1 MFVVSKKI
9 RNFAVKMKRTFV
21 LGLIGM
27 VLLMCG
33 SCGQREKTVAGNA
46 ASTDSLLCPKY
57 ATGYQVRDS
66 VGIRLVDVGSDYH
79 FALVTT
85 DDAVAPSGYTKVQVP
100 IRSTIC
106 MTALQLSNFT
116 ILDAHDVVKGLTG
129 TKNLFNKD
137 IQQRVNDGRIVKIG
151 MEGNIDTEM
160 VLAANPDVIFIS
172 PFKRGGYDAIKE
184 TGITLVPHLGYKELD
199 PLGQAEWIKFV
210 GMFIGKEKEACEIY
224 AGIESRYNDLKGKV
238 DSLLNTATPRSV
250 AHYESDVVGDASK
263 RYDNSRPTVTSGEM
277 HYGNWHAV
285 GGKNYLAQIFRDAGA
300 DYVIKDDETA
310 GEDLEFEKMYAL
322 AANADYWRILNS
334 FPGEFSY
341 EALKASEPRN
351 ELFKA
356 FKERKVIYCNMKQQP
371 YYEISPVEPDVLLK
385 DFVAIFHP
393 ELIEPDYKPK
403 YYRLL
408 K

>member
-1 MFVVSKKI
+1 MKKTAFSLVIAAFVCACS
-9 RNFAVKMKRTFV
+9 VKN
-21 LGLIGM
+21 
-27 VLLMCG
+27 
-33 SCGQREKTVAGNA
+33 SQSQ
-46 ASTDSLLCPKY
+46 ASADTASNDSVVTIDVKY
-57 ATGYQVRDS
+57 ATGFGVRDS
-66 VGIRLVDVGSDYH
+66 ADIRLVDVGKNDH
-79 FALVTT
+79 FALVQS
-85 DDAVAPSGYTKVQVP
+85 DDVNVPNGYTKIRVP
-100 IRSTIC
+100 IKNTIC

-116 ILDAHDVVKGLTG
+116 ILDAHDVVKGITG

-137 IQQRVNDGRIVKIG
+137 ILERVKDGRIVKIG
-151 MEGNIDTEM
+151 MEGNFDTEL

-172 PFKRGGYDAIKE
+172 PSKRGGYDAIKE
-184 TGITLVPHLGYKELD
+184 TGITLVPHLGYQELD

-210 GMFIGKEKEACEIY
+210 GMFIGKEREANEIF
-224 AGIESRYNDLKGKV
+224 AGIENRYNELKSKA
-238 DSLLNTATPRSV
+238 DSLIHHPSPDTHHPI
-250 AHYESDVVGDASK
+250 
-263 RYDNSRPTVTSGEM
+263 PTVFSGEM

-300 DYVIKDDETA
+300 DYVINDEETS

-322 AANADYWRILNS
+322 AAKADYWRILNS
-334 FPGEFSY
+334 YPGEFTY

-356 FKERKVIYCNMKQQP
+356 YKEKKVIYCNMKQQA
-371 YYEISPVEPDVLLK
+371 YYEISPVQPDVLLK

-393 ELIEPDYKPK
+393 ELIEPDYQPT

>member
-1 MFVVSKKI
+1 MI
-9 RNFAVKMKRTFV
+9 TFASKMKRMIFLV
-21 LGLIGM
+21 CVALLI
-27 VLLMCG
+27 CS
-33 SCGQREKTVAGNA
+33 SCGQRDKAIAGDT
-46 ASTDSLLCPKY
+46 ASVDSLLAPKY
-57 ATGYQVRDS
+57 ATGYQVKDS
-66 VGIRLVDVGSDYH
+66 CGIRLVDVGKDYH
-79 FALVTT
+79 FALVST
-85 DDAVAPSGYTKVQVP
+85 DDAGMPDGYTTVQVP
-100 IRSTIC
+100 IKNAIC

-116 ILDAHDVVKGLTG
+116 VLDAHDVVKGLTG

-137 IQQRVNDGRIVKIG
+137 ILARVKDGRIVKIG
-151 MEGNIDTEM
+151 TEGNFDTEM

-184 TGITLVPHLGYKELD
+184 TGVTLVPHLGYKELD

-210 GMFIGKEKEACEIY
+210 GMFIGKEKEACEVF
-224 AGIESRYNDLKGKV
+224 AGIEQRYNDMKAKCQKL
-238 DSLLNTATPRSV
+238 T
-250 AHYESDVVGDASK
+250 
-263 RYDNSRPTVTSGEM
+263 DNCQKPTVTSGEM

-300 DYVIKDDETA
+300 DYVIHDDETA
-310 GEDLEFEKMYAL
+310 GEDLEFEKMYEL

-356 FKERKVIYCNMKQQP
+356 YKERKVIYCNMKQTP

-393 ELIEPDYKPK
+393 ELVEADYQPK
-403 YYRLL
+403 YYYLL

>member
-1 MFVVSKKI
+1 
-9 RNFAVKMKRTFV
+9 MKR
-21 LGLIGM
+21 LIGFELFSM
-27 VLLMCG
+27 VLLICS
-33 SCGQREKTVAGNA
+33 SCGQRDNA
-46 ASTDSLLCPKY
+46 ISGDAADIDSLLCPKY
-57 ATGYQVRDS
+57 ATGYQVKDS
-66 VGIRLVDVGSDYH
+66 AGVKLVDVGKDYH
-79 FALVTT
+79 FALVHS
-85 DDAVAPSGYTKVQVP
+85 DDAEAPDGFVKVRVP
-100 IRSTIC
+100 IKNTIC

-116 ILDAHDVVKGLTG
+116 ILNAHDVVKGLTG

-137 IQQRVNDGRIVKIG
+137 ILARVKDGRIVKIG
-151 MEGNIDTEM
+151 MEGNFDTEM

-210 GMFIGKEKEACEIY
+210 GMFIGKEKEACEVF
-224 AGIESRYNDLKGKV
+224 AGIESRYNSLKLKV
-238 DSLLNTATPRSV
+238 DSLNLK
-250 AHYESDVVGDASK
+250 EL
-263 RYDNSRPTVTSGEM
+263 PTVFSGEM
-277 HYGNWHAV
+277 HSGMWHAV

-310 GEDLEFEKMYAL
+310 GENLEFEKMYEL

-334 FPGEFSY
+334 HPGDFSY

-351 ELFKA
+351 ELFKSY
-356 FKERKVIYCNMKQQP
+356 KERKVIYCNMKQTP
-371 YYEISPVEPDVLLK
+371 YYEISPVMPDVLLK

-393 ELIEPDYKPK
+393 ELVEADYKPTF
-403 YYRLL
+403 YYLL